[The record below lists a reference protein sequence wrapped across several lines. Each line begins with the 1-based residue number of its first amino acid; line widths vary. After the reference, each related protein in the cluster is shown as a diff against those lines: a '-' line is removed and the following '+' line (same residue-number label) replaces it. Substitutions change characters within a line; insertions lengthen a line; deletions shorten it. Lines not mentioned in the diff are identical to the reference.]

1 MTTFERREAVPSW
14 RTVEFSLLFL
24 ALPLAAATLFPPFW
38 VWPVLNC
45 VTAVGVVL
53 LTATPGFRWRSLIE
67 GGVDWRLVGLVAL
80 LTAAAAAIL
89 VPMLVPERAFGL
101 PRRSLLIWAMV
112 MLLYP
117 LLSALPQELLFRPLF
132 FHRYGDL
139 FPNPRVAI
147 AVNGLVFGLAHLMFW
162 NWIAVVM
169 TTAGGILFALGYR
182 RHGFPTAV
190 AMHAVAGCI
199 LFTSGLGAFFYHG
212 AVR

>member
-1 MTTFERREAVPSW
+1 MVSLERRDAVPGW
-14 RTVEFSLLFL
+14 RAVEFALLFL
-24 ALPLAAATLFPPFW
+24 VLPVAAATLFPPFW
-38 VWPVLNC
+38 VWPVLVS
-45 VTAVGVVL
+45 VTSVGLVL
-53 LTATPGFRWRSLIE
+53 LVATPGFRWRSLVE
-67 GGVDWRLVGLVAL
+67 GGIDWRSVGLVAV
-80 LTAAAAAIL
+80 LTAVAAALLVSVL
-89 VPMLVPERAFGL
+89 VPDRAFGL
-101 PRRSLLIWAMV
+101 PRRSLGRWALV

-132 FHRYGDL
+132 FHRYGGL
-139 FPNPRVAI
+139 FPNPRVAV
-147 AVNGLVFGLAHLMFW
+147 AVNGVVFGLAHLMFW
-162 NWIAVVM
+162 NWIALAM